1 MSKRDLDPDLLAK
14 RIKNS
19 NPSMSSESARRIAEE
34 SARRVDREQREQKK
48 DKQ

>member
-1 MSKRDLDPDLLAK
+1 MTKREIDPDLLAK

-34 SARRVDREQREQKK
+34 SARRVDREREQQKK
-48 DKQ
+48 EQK